1 MTPEPTETPGDKITG
16 NVGEGAPN
24 VAVGKN
30 IVQVFI
36 DKLHLPRW
44 LLYSLAVSLL
54 VTIGSLGWFGYLT
67 LVPGIPVV
75 LPPTPIPTLTPI
87 PRSTALPFMPEQ
99 AGEVLIVI
107 ATFDRGEGVADAR
120 PHAEIQRSI
129 QEEAE
134 ALAFANLRVEVEPT
148 ALVADDRAGADVLG
162 ERYNASLVIWGEES
176 SVRITVNFF
185 NRKEPAFDAADVQ
198 ITETK
203 RTFMTATT
211 KPEPYTQFVTE
222 ELPRVLKFLTLFAV
236 GQSYYTNQQYNHS
249 AQMIERAV
257 QYIPKNI
264 SVEGLPDAYFRLGW
278 LYQEPLKD
286 INKAINN
293 YGQSLELVT
302 TDTIYLYL
310 YIQQKDTSSTGFNLS
325 LDVYDALTE
334 YAPQSS
340 FSYIIRGNKYYS
352 LQKYDLAIKDFDRA
366 VTLDSANP
374 MAYYYRGLTYRELD
388 DSAKA
393 NADYQ
398 QATQLDPL
406 YISAYNERG
415 IIDTKL
421 HKYQVE
427 IVDEISKNVSST
439 LKRYLPV
446 YNNRGIAYTELG
458 ELNKA
463 MDDYKQIL
471 VTDSGYV
478 NVYYNQGLIYSKL
491 GQYENAIYSFHKYT
505 SLSASDPG
513 GWNIVCWWQSLT
525 NFSSEVL
532 NDCQKAVDL
541 SNSFAPYRDSRGLAR
556 ALIGDLT
563 GAIDDFTAYVEWSK
577 ANDAYEPYGKK
588 REAWI
593 AALQRGENPFDEE
606 TLAELR
612 EE

>member
-1 MTPEPTETPGDKITG
+1 
-16 NVGEGAPN
+16 
-24 VAVGKN
+24 
-30 IVQVFI
+30 
-36 DKLHLPRW
+36 
-44 LLYSLAVSLL
+44 
-54 VTIGSLGWFGYLT
+54 
-67 LVPGIPVV
+67 
-75 LPPTPIPTLTPI
+75 
-87 PRSTALPFMPEQ
+87 
-99 AGEVLIVI
+99 
-107 ATFDRGEGVADAR
+107 
-120 PHAEIQRSI
+120 
-129 QEEAE
+129 
-134 ALAFANLRVEVEPT
+134 
-148 ALVADDRAGADVLG
+148 
-162 ERYNASLVIWGEES
+162 
-176 SVRITVNFF
+176 
-185 NRKEPAFDAADVQ
+185 
-198 ITETK
+198 
-203 RTFMTATT
+203 
-211 KPEPYTQFVTE
+211 
-222 ELPRVLKFLTLFAV
+222 
-236 GQSYYTNQQYNHS
+236 
-249 AQMIERAV
+249 
-257 QYIPKNI
+257 
-264 SVEGLPDAYFRLGW
+264 
-278 LYQEPLKD
+278 
-286 INKAINN
+286 
-293 YGQSLELVT
+293 
-302 TDTIYLYL
+302 
-310 YIQQKDTSSTGFNLS
+310 
-325 LDVYDALTE
+325 
-334 YAPQSS
+334 
-340 FSYIIRGNKYYS
+340 
-352 LQKYDLAIKDFDRA
+352 
-366 VTLDSANP
+366 